1 MFGSQILE
9 VGIGLILVFLLVS
22 LILTAVRETIESFT
36 KTRARD
42 LERAIA
48 ELLKDP
54 AGSGL
59 RKELY
64 SHPLVFSLFPGGLA
78 ATKFDEAGKVIERAK
93 KNVPSYIP
101 REVFSA
107 ALQDILKKEM
117 AKARQPGAVPH
128 PDAPTGATALASGT
142 AHVIQA
148 YQALLDVSAG
158 EADRV
163 RKGIEGWYDASMD
176 RASGWFKRRTQM
188 ILLGLG
194 FATAVLLNINAITIA
209 QYLATNQAAREG
221 MVALAGDIDKE
232 HAEEAKAKQAAA
244 EARRAAAGP
253 AAETPSASGNE
264 QESATGNETAAG
276 APAED
281 VAEANEAA
289 AEVAD
294 PEATDEASD
303 SNRAGATGN
312 ASTAEGMT
320 EAEEGQDARR
330 IAESLNRR
338 VQAIGLPVGWDEV
351 QRARIG
357 RELDR
362 NPVWTILSLL
372 IGWAMVGFAATL
384 GAPFWFDLLGK
395 FMVVRSTVK
404 PTEKSPDEVSKDGG
418 TGGAPKKPKAKAEPE
433 PEPDP
438 EADEDGEGDQQG

>member
-22 LILTAVRETIESFT
+22 LILTAVRESIESIT

-54 AGSGL
+54 DGKGL
-59 RKELY
+59 REKLY
-64 SHPLVFSLFPGGLA
+64 THPLVFSLFPGGLA
-78 ATKFDEAGKVIERAK
+78 CTRFDEAGKVIERAK

-107 ALQDILKKEM
+107 ALQDILKTEM
-117 AKARQPGAVPH
+117 ARARQAGAAPQ
-128 PDAPTGATALASGT
+128 PDAAAGASALVSGR

-148 YQALLDVSAG
+148 YQALLDVSG
-158 EADRV
+158 GDLDRV

-176 RASGWFKRRTQM
+176 RASGWFKRRTQL
-188 ILLGLG
+188 ILFGLG
-194 FATAVLLNINAITIA
+194 VGVAVLLNINAITIA

-221 MVALAGDIDKE
+221 MVALAGEIDKE
-232 HAEEAKAKQAAA
+232 HAADKAKREAAA
-244 EARRAAAGP
+244 RE
-253 AAETPSASGNE
+253 AETSAAPGNA
-264 QESATGNETAAG
+264 QEPATDNGTADNETAAE
-276 APAED
+276 APAEN
-281 VAEANEAA
+281 VAEADAAA

-294 PEATDEASD
+294 PEPANAASD
-303 SNRAGATGN
+303 SNQAEVGGNGSAAADEAG
-312 ASTAEGMT
+312 SR
-320 EAEEGQDARR
+320 EEQDAAR
-330 IAESLNRR
+330 IAESMSRR

-351 QRARIG
+351 QLARLK
-357 RELDR
+357 REWNH
-362 NPVWTILSLL
+362 NPVWTVLSLL

-418 TGGAPKKPKAKAEPE
+418 TGGSPKTPK
-433 PEPDP
+433 
-438 EADEDGEGDQQG
+438 ADEDGEGDGDGKGGG